1 MFGPELHC
9 ETCSGVLSHNTALQ
23 SILTR
28 AKEPSLHI
36 NTNLLYQNFVQ
47 ISARNKAL
55 AATHNGIK
63 LQSLAAPRRLA
74 TALTQLSR
82 HDRILVSIASMV
94 ESGSY
99 MRVHAI
105 IANCYKRKGEGL
117 VNVYNEI
124 ARAIGSYYKPAS
136 YSEKEYDIA
145 LIALK
150 IGGRRMLSM
159 LSQSQSHGFASLSS
173 LHRYQQKLGVCN
185 FQINHYGFQDDGAE
199 IVEQNV
205 NSVFRGI
212 KREDTASCPEFFGP
226 EKSKTL
232 NIVQFDE
239 MSITPS
245 LLN

>member
-36 NTNLLYQNFVQ
+36 KTNLLYQNFVQ

-55 AATHNGIK
+55 AATHNEIK
-63 LQSLAAPRRLA
+63 LQSLAAPRRLT

-150 IGGRRMLSM
+150 IG
-159 LSQSQSHGFASLSS
+159 
-173 LHRYQQKLGVCN
+173 
-185 FQINHYGFQDDGAE
+185 
-199 IVEQNV
+199 
-205 NSVFRGI
+205 
-212 KREDTASCPEFFGP
+212 
-226 EKSKTL
+226 
-232 NIVQFDE
+232 
-239 MSITPS
+239 
-245 LLN
+245 